1 VKAERI
7 RQDAA
12 RAIQQFKDE
21 LAKRSVKT
29 LLANSAAPVSEAKL
43 AANRANSQLST
54 GPVTPEGLAKSSQN
68 ARKHG
73 LYSKQ
78 LVAPGEDP
86 ADLDALRASLFAEHQ
101 PQTETEALLITE
113 MADSYWRLCR
123 ARRLEA
129 ALLTQDALTHLS
141 AAQRMMTSAERAF
154 YKALKT
160 LTELRKVG
168 MHPKTDTKNEAQ
180 ESAKGERVDAKESG
194 AVYAG
199 VEVGLSATAISG
211 GGAGHSGAGDGST
224 AAAAV
229 SLAGPVPGTR
239 AGRPETVR
247 EAT

>member
-129 ALLTQDALTHLS
+129 ALLTQDVLTHLS

-160 LTELRKVG
+160 LTELRKVSG
-168 MHPKTDTKNEAQ
+168 FVPQKPKAEVPEQILLRAATAGTGQQSGFVPQNNAD
-180 ESAKGERVDAKESG
+180 DAKQPKHP
-194 AVYAG
+194 
-199 VEVGLSATAISG
+199 L
-211 GGAGHSGAGDGST
+211 
-224 AAAAV
+224 
-229 SLAGPVPGTR
+229 GPVPTLATLCDR
-239 AGRPETVR
+239 SLESEPSAKTDSRPSLQR
-247 EAT
+247 C